1 MRLSR
6 RGLELDV
13 LAVRKGELEN
23 GLGTMTHGCRALQP
37 VLVMGMADDG
47 GRVRGEVWITCHEEG
62 HHIKHPW
69 EFRLRS
75 TDPAVG

>member
-1 MRLSR
+1 M
-6 RGLELDV
+6 
-13 LAVRKGELEN
+13 
-23 GLGTMTHGCRALQP
+23 MTHGRRALQP

-47 GRVRGEVWITCHEEG
+47 GRVQGEVWIKSHEEG

-75 TDPAVG
+75 TDPAGG